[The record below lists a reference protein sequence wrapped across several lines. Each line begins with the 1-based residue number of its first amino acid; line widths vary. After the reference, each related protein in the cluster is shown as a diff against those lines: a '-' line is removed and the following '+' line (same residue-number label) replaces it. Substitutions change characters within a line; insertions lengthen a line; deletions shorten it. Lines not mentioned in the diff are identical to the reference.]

1 LSFKTEKQPMSTT
14 PFSNV
19 IVRYL
24 LSG

>member
-1 LSFKTEKQPMSTT
+1 MSTT